1 MIELIKEFGMA
12 ILWIGAITTQS
23 TLIMWLISQLGC
35 KKGKLTQSLKKPNL
49 GRGCM
54 NW

>member
-1 MIELIKEFGMA
+1 MINNVTFLVGGKKHV
-12 ILWIGAITTQS
+12 
-23 TLIMWLISQLGC
+23 GC

>member
-12 ILWIGAITTQS
+12 ILW
-23 TLIMWLISQLGC
+23 LISRLGC
-35 KKGKLTQSLKKPNL
+35 KKEILNQSVKKPNL